1 MTEREVALIAAYK
14 ASIHILNGM
23 LVQQFFEKMQE
34 WEVFP
39 VKVDDQ
45 IVGAILRKENDM
57 HVSIIP
63 EGRHKWF
70 GKEAQQLIDDTIEQ
84 YGSAKTSVADSN
96 EAGHR
101 FVKKLGFKPINHEND
116 VTFYMKDRNET

>member
-45 IVGAILRKENDM
+45 IVGAILQKENDM